1 MFLVVG
7 IMCQLLCHLI
17 LFDLLTCR
25 DRSAKLTK
33 WRLAHCEAR
42 SINCT
47 ACDERTEIPPISCR
61 ILTNGLIVDRLC
73 RNAFSQQRA
82 INSYCEENLCE
93 ISTSRNLNSNE
104 SWLASR
110 SFCLSYTRFTMIDR
124 KWSIPMYIKSC
135 FASL

>member
-33 WRLAHCEAR
+33 WRLAHCEVH

-93 ISTSRNLNSNE
+93 ISTSRNLNSNVVGTTF
-104 SWLASR
+104 L
-110 SFCLSYTRFTMIDR
+110 LSLVHALYYDRPEMIN
-124 KWSIPMYIKSC
+124 SHVY
-135 FASL
+135 